1 MMAKTATPNMGI
13 SASLKPRLLKSGQNP
28 KKSKVYGFTLP
39 KRLGRFAYTRDPGEA
54 SLFSRNML
62 STHLGAILR
71 APDYSRRGQMHLGPI
86 IDEFD
91 LGSGMVTNV
100 GVQALALDS
109 TWFANTTENL
119 ATFNTQK
126 FMNWGKGTE
135 VAAQTNW
142 RLQKQEVNETK
153 NKEAVTVTSSVFK
166 GILAGNVKLI
176 VTGTLEA
183 KEAGPVAIT
192 EWGLFSAAKTE
203 GSTAKAAT
211 GVTENTLTDSAKL
224 EAPGTAE
231 SKKDARGAQ
240 QYILWA
246 EKTEEAYATVVSNT
260 LEVATLA
267 KISGEKAW
275 LKAGVE
281 GKGTAETA
289 TTPEATSK
297 YKFYPVMWDRR
308 VFSPINVEKGNK
320 IEFPYELLI
329 EGGH

>member
-1 MMAKTATPNMGI
+1 MAKTKNTSMGMGG
-13 SASLKPRLLKSGQNP
+13 SLKP
-28 KKSKVYGFTLP
+28 KKLRGNKQSKVYSFTTR
-39 KRLGRFAYTRDPGEA
+39 KFGRFAWTSDPGEA
-54 SLFSRNML
+54 KLFARDMI

-71 APDYSRRGQMHLGPI
+71 GPDYSKRGQMHLGPI
-86 IDEFD
+86 LDEFD
-91 LGSGMVTNV
+91 LGSGVVTNV
-100 GVQALALDS
+100 GVTALALDS
-109 TWFANTTENL
+109 TWFANTNENL
-119 ATFNTQK
+119 ATLNTLK

-135 VAAQTNW
+135 AAAQTNW
-142 RLQKQEVNETK
+142 RLQKQEVNEAK
-153 NKEAVTVTSSVFK
+153 NKEAVTVSSSAFT
-166 GILAGNVKLI
+166 GILAGNAKLI
-176 VTGTLEA
+176 VTGSLEA

-211 GVTENTLTDSAKL
+211 GVTENTLTDSLKL

-246 EKTEEAYATVVSNT
+246 EKTEAAYATVVSNT

-267 KISGEKAW
+267 KISGTKAW
-275 LKAGVE
+275 LKAGTE
-281 GKGTAETA
+281 GKGSVETA

-297 YKFYPVMWDRR
+297 YQFYPVMWDRR
-308 VFSPINVEKGNK
+308 VFSAINVEKGNK
-320 IEFPYELLI
+320 IEFPYELTI